1 MSTNRKNQICLACLF
16 SLSLFSFL
24 YLNFYGISAAESISS
39 SDIST
44 FQAVE
49 SSSFPE
55 VKAVAAIFSK
65 VIEIVTL
72 N

>member
-1 MSTNRKNQICLACLF
+1 MSTNRKNQISLAFLF

-24 YLNFYGISAAESISS
+24 YLNFYGVSIAETISS
-39 SDIST
+39 SDIAT

-49 SSSFPE
+49 STSFPE
-55 VKAVAAIFSK
+55 VKAVAAIFSR

-72 N
+72 K